1 MDIATRPFLPRH
13 VYRCALTLSHSQ
25 TPLPSSPPHH
35 LAPHYSSH
43 HNLSS
48 VSLMKTHTPLP
59 HTHTSL
65 FHISATTPQKQ
76 REDKESLE
84 VERMLQEDSERTVE
98 SFDESLRDPAGSSHL
113 MGDAG
118 DLELSESS
126 RV

>member
-1 MDIATRPFLPRH
+1 
-13 VYRCALTLSHSQ
+13 
-25 TPLPSSPPHH
+25 
-35 LAPHYSSH
+35 
-43 HNLSS
+43 
-48 VSLMKTHTPLP
+48 MKTHTPLP